1 MLAHIL
7 SRSAR
12 VVDDQAKESK
22 YCEVLVKQVRDAEH
36 QRFCNWNKV
45 YWLQGNERQL
55 PIMKLK
61 GNFTQRFEEAREAA
75 TKKAIQY
82 GVELDVSNVLDKEA
96 AITQKF
102 RDVVE
107 LIIIWKAASKRDNE
121 LEYIDKQLSILLINF
136 KDGDKLYYE
145 DVNKTLHRCHRILH
159 GPDCGCELSLNVGK
173 HDKDLVIPN

>member
-7 SRSAR
+7 SRNAR
-12 VVDDQAKESK
+12 AVDDQAKESK

-61 GNFTQRFEEAREAA
+61 GNFSQRFEEAREVA

-82 GVELDVSNVLDKEA
+82 GVELDVTKILEKEV

-107 LIIIWKAASKRDNE
+107 LIIIWKAASARNNE
-121 LEYIDKQLSILLINF
+121 LDYIDKHLSILMVNF
-136 KDGDKLYYE
+136 KEGDKLLYE
-145 DVNKTLHRCHRILH
+145 DVNQTLQKCHRILH
-159 GPDCGCELSLNVGK
+159 GADCGCELSLNVGK
-173 HDKDLVIPN
+173 HEKYLVIPN